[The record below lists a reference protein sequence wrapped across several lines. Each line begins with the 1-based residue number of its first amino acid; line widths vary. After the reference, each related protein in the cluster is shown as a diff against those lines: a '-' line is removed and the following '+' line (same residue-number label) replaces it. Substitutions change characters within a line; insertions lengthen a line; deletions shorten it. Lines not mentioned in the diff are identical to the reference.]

1 LVGHRR
7 VDAVMTCQTQAR
19 SPAKRDALPTLP
31 SLLTMMPLTPL
42 LARRQYQNAI
52 WTDFLVQVCIR
63 FTHSSWV
70 SIAPKEQSSLEQ

>member
-1 LVGHRR
+1 
-7 VDAVMTCQTQAR
+7 MT
-19 SPAKRDALPTLP
+19 PLIP
-31 SLLTMMPLTPL
+31 LLTH
-42 LARRQYQNAI
+42 RQYQNTI